1 VQKVAQPSQ
10 TIASVQAKL
19 PESSRNSP
27 PSLDILAPV
36 SVSYCTISGIH
47 WAPVEPL
54 ALETMMFDKILA
66 LVALVAMA
74 FALIYT
80 AVAH

>member
-1 VQKVAQPSQ
+1 
-10 TIASVQAKL
+10 L
-19 PESSRNSP
+19 PEFGRDLRIL
-27 PSLDILAPV
+27 LDIVAAI
-36 SVSYCTISGIH
+36 SVSSCTIPAIH
-47 WAPVEPL
+47 WAPVETP
-54 ALETMMFDKILA
+54 ASETMMFDKILA